1 MGMKIVNLQLLF
13 QIAGLGVLLMVIMA
27 VLKEAKNE
35 EMGKMAVL
43 AGIVMVLVV
52 IVKLLG
58 DLFQEVK
65 SVFMLY

>member
-1 MGMKIVNLQLLF
+1 MKIVNLQLLF

-35 EMGKMAVL
+35 EIGKMAVL

-52 IVKLLG
+52 VVKLLG